1 MPKHLTRA
9 LITALLALGMALT
22 ASGVATAHSGA
33 VGSVPEDGARI
44 DAGPERVVVMFNEE
58 LQPGFPS
65 LTLVGPDG
73 NLWSKG
79 EPTIEGKSVS
89 VAAGELG
96 PAGEYTIA
104 FRVTSADGHVVSG
117 TRTFT
122 LTTPGQGVPGER
134 ADGKSA
140 DAAEEDS
147 GFPLWLLIVGVVV
160 LLGVGLAV
168 VLFGFRGRDNRA

>member
-1 MPKHLTRA
+1 
-9 LITALLALGMALT
+9 MALT
-22 ASGVATAHSGA
+22 AGGIATAHSGV
-33 VGSVPEDGARI
+33 VGSVPEDGAQI
-44 DAGPERVVVMFNEE
+44 DTGPERVVVTFNEE

-79 EPTIEGKSVS
+79 EPTVEGKSVS

-117 TRTFT
+117 TRSFT
-122 LTTPGQGVPGER
+122 LTTPGNGVPGER

-140 DAAEEDS
+140 DTAEDS

-168 VLFGFRGRDNRA
+168 ALFGFRGRDNRA

>member
-1 MPKHLTRA
+1 MSASVARA
-9 LITALLALGMALT
+9 LLTALLALGLALT
-22 ASGVATAHSGA
+22 AGGVAAAHSGV
-33 VGSVPEDGARI
+33 VGSVPEDGAQV
-44 DAGPERVVVMFNEE
+44 DTGPERVVVTFNEE

-79 EPTIEGKSVS
+79 EPTVEGKSVS

-117 TRTFT
+117 TRSFT
-122 LTTPGQGVPGER
+122 LTTPGHGVPGER
-134 ADGKSA
+134 ADGKSS
-140 DAAEEDS
+140 DAAEDS

-160 LLGVGLAV
+160 LLAVGLAV

>member
-1 MPKHLTRA
+1 RHRGRGAGPARGA
-9 LITALLALGMALT
+9 LIAMAKSVVRILVTALLAVGMALT
-22 ASGVATAHSGA
+22 SGGLAAAHSGA

-44 DAGPERVVVMFNEE
+44 DTGPERVVVTFNEE

-73 NLWSKG
+73 NLWSDG
-79 EPTIEGKSVS
+79 EPTVDGRSVS
-89 VAAGELG
+89 VAARELG

-122 LTTPGQGVPGER
+122 LTTPGRGEPGER
-134 ADGKSA
+134 ADGGSA
-140 DAAEEDS
+140 E
-147 GFPLWLLIVGVVV
+147 
-160 LLGVGLAV
+160 
-168 VLFGFRGRDNRA
+168 

>member
-1 MPKHLTRA
+1 MSKSVARA
-9 LITALLALGMALT
+9 LLTALLAIGLALT
-22 ASGVATAHSGA
+22 AGGVAAAHSGV
-33 VGSVPEDGARI
+33 VGSVPEDGAQV
-44 DAGPERVVVMFNEE
+44 DTGPERVVVTFNEE

-79 EPTIEGKSVS
+79 EPRVEGKSVS

-117 TRTFT
+117 KRTFT
-122 LTTPGQGVPGER
+122 LTTPGNGVPGER
-134 ADGKSA
+134 ADGKSS
-140 DAAEEDS
+140 DAAAEDS
-147 GFPLWLLIVGVVV
+147 GFPLWLLVVGVVV

-168 VLFGFRGRDNRA
+168 VLFGFRGRDKRA

>member
-1 MPKHLTRA
+1 VAKSLARA
-9 LITALLALGMALT
+9 ILTALLVLGTILT
-22 ASGVATAHSGA
+22 AAGIASAHSGV

-44 DAGPERVVVMFNEE
+44 DTGPERVVVTFNEE

-79 EPTIEGKSVS
+79 EPTVEGKSVA

-122 LTTPGQGVPGER
+122 LTTPGSGVPGDR

-140 DAAEEDS
+140 DATEDS
-147 GFPLWLLIVGVVV
+147 GFPLWLLIVGIVV